1 MTNLFK
7 KASVFTDIHYGLKS
21 NSLQH
26 NRDCDTFIDWFI
38 DQSKKENCETCFF
51 LGDYNHHRA
60 AINIQTLQYSLRGL
74 EKLSRAF
81 DKVYFLVGNHDLF
94 FRDKRDVHSV
104 EWAKHL
110 PNIILID
117 DIFTAGDVT
126 ITPWLVGDEYKKLK
140 NISSKYLFS
149 HMELP
154 SFLMNAMV
162 AMPDHGELQ
171 TSHLTQF
178 DYVFT
183 GHFHK
188 RQQKGNVIY
197 IGNAF
202 PHNYSDVND
211 DARGMMILDWGGQP
225 EFRSWPDAPKFRVYS
240 LSDVLLKTE
249 ELLIPNS
256 HIKVTLDIELSYEES
271 INLRETLVEQY
282 KLREMTMIPIKAD
295 IESDVTDY
303 SDASF
308 ESVDSIIQKQI
319 DELEE
324 GTFEKKL
331 LLEIYNSI

>member
-1 MTNLFK
+1 
-7 KASVFTDIHYGLKS
+7 
-21 NSLQH
+21 
-26 NRDCDTFIDWFI
+26 
-38 DQSKKENCETCFF
+38 
-51 LGDYNHHRA
+51 
-60 AINIQTLQYSLRGL
+60 
-74 EKLSRAF
+74 
-81 DKVYFLVGNHDLF
+81 VYFLVGNHDLF